1 MNDAKEL
8 DIGNDAT
15 DADDDITIK
24 SGHFCSNCNR
34 LQLWRLIGSFP
45 TAFCRFISLSDQVK
59 VRTGR
64 NPINNVLS

>member
-15 DADDDITIK
+15 DADDADITIK
-24 SGHFCSNCNR
+24 SGHFFSNCNR

-45 TAFCRFISLSDQVK
+45 TAFLSLHFTFRSGEGEN
-59 VRTGR
+59 RTQ
-64 NPINNVLS
+64 SYK